1 MYVVERRHSPLL
13 GLVVTVLGDDHPQA
27 EASRSAFTASQDRF
41 DGTGHEKS
49 REENVQQVTR

>member
-1 MYVVERRHSPLL
+1 
-13 GLVVTVLGDDHPQA
+13 VLGDDRPQA
-27 EASRSAFTASQDRF
+27 AASRSAFTASQDRF

>member
-1 MYVVERRHSPLL
+1 MNVVERRHSPLL
-13 GLVVTVLGDDHPQA
+13 GLAVLGDDRPQA
-27 EASRSAFTASQDRF
+27 AASRSAFTVSQDRF